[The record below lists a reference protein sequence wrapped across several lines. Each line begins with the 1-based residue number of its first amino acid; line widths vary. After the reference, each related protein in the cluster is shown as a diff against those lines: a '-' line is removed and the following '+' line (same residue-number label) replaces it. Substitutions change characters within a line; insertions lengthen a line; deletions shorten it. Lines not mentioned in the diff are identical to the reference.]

1 MTVSSAPPSC
11 GFQLAGCVSPILLI
25 LTPLGTVQ
33 IVPFYDYARDWNT
46 GRPTAYPQQISG
58 VGAGV
63 RWYIGSG
70 ITAEFYYAKAL
81 RHVPVG
87 TSIEDRG
94 LYFRVTSVLF

>member
-1 MTVSSAPPSC
+1 
-11 GFQLAGCVSPILLI
+11 
-25 LTPLGTVQ
+25 
-33 IVPFYDYARDWNT
+33 
-46 GRPTAYPQQISG
+46 
-58 VGAGV
+58 V

-70 ITAEFYYAKAL
+70 ITAEFYYGKAL